1 MKKVL
6 RKLILSDKPSV
17 NQTNTNVIVKRISNV
32 KSIWHNEHQDDVGL
46 EKVLRLFLAVSQFAF
61 PGIYIKQLFGYRGVH
76 FQELA
81 IDLYILAKIFFPFC
95 LLYFNLEL
103 NPIVVSILTWLLL
116 ETILYISTLVFAS
129 DLFDQPR
136 SYRRSMLLLF
146 MDYFQIVLSFAV
158 LYKTGNHLNQPL
170 IHWFDPIYFSVVT
183 SATVGYGDFH
193 PTTTFGKLLATAQIV
208 IFFIVVMF
216 ILNFF
221 SHRIEQKGY
230 FGNKE

>member
-6 RKLILSDKPSV
+6 RKLILSDKPHEGK
-17 NQTNTNVIVKRISNV
+17 NNTNVIQKRISNV

-61 PGIYIKQLFGYRGVH
+61 PGIYIKQLCGYRGLQL
-76 FQELA
+76 QELA
-81 IDLYILAKIFFPFC
+81 IDLYILGKIFFPFC

-103 NPIVVSILTWLLL
+103 NLIVISILTWLLL

-158 LYKTGNHLNQPL
+158 LYKTGDHLNQPF

-193 PTTTFGKLLATAQIV
+193 PTTAFGKFLATSQIA

>member
-6 RKLILSDKPSV
+6 RKFILSDKPQEGR
-17 NQTNTNVIVKRISNV
+17 NNTHVIQKRISNV
-32 KSIWHNEHQDDVGL
+32 RSIWHNEHQDDVGL
-46 EKVLRLFLAVSQFAF
+46 EKVLRLFLAASQFVF

-95 LLYFNLEL
+95 LLYFGLPL
-103 NPIVVSILTWLLL
+103 NPIVISILTWLLL

-158 LYKTGNHLNQPL
+158 LYKTGNHLNQPFV
-170 IHWFDPIYFSVVT
+170 HWFDPIYFSVVT

-193 PTTTFGKLLATAQIV
+193 PTTAFGKLLATSQIV

-221 SHRIEQKGY
+221 SHRMEQKGY

>member
-6 RKLILSDKPSV
+6 RKFILSDKPQEGR
-17 NQTNTNVIVKRISNV
+17 NNTHVIQKRISNV
-32 KSIWHNEHQDDVGL
+32 RSIWHNEHQDDVGL
-46 EKVLRLFLAVSQFAF
+46 EKVLRLFLAASQFVF

-95 LLYFNLEL
+95 LLYFGLPL
-103 NPIVVSILTWLLL
+103 NPIVISILTWLLL

-158 LYKTGNHLNQPL
+158 LYKTGNHLNQPFV
-170 IHWFDPIYFSVVT
+170 HWFDPIYFSVVT

-193 PTTTFGKLLATAQIV
+193 PTTAFGKLLATSQIV

-221 SHRIEQKGY
+221 SHRMEQKGY
-230 FGNKE
+230 FENKE